1 MGEIMTVK
9 NSVEQILYDV
19 DFEIAQGLVSQENL
33 GPTLDALRQFQNR
46 LRSDAFRKMK
56 LTDPQRD
63 ILGRQFQLNDSLLA
77 FLQEMALRIQALQH
91 ALAKLQRLTPP
102 PLSQSQIDN
111 TAGEQEASQQAST
124 PAEHLQAPTHAAPAQ
139 TGDSPGS
146 PQFAGEPNLE
156 FRPADDILHAIR
168 PQTIAVPFQARAI
181 RWPLIGWLLTK
192 LRIYYQRPAMFYTA
206 LLSERQ
212 APVNQAL
219 GERILYLEGLLK
231 AQQKQIDTLQSQIDS
246 LVPPSE

>member
-1 MGEIMTVK
+1 MTVK
-9 NSVEQILYDV
+9 NSVEQILYDI
-19 DFEIAQGLVSQENL
+19 DFEIAQGLVSQEAL
-33 GPTLDALRQFQNR
+33 GPGLDALRQFQNR

-77 FLQEMALRIQALQH
+77 FLQEMALRIQTLQH
-91 ALAKLQRLTPP
+91 ALATLQQFAPP
-102 PLSQSQIDN
+102 PFPQALTN
-111 TAGEQEASQQAST
+111 NAAEEQEGIQKTFPPS
-124 PAEHLQAPTHAAPAQ
+124 EHLQAPTHATPAQ
-139 TGDSPGS
+139 TDHAPL
-146 PQFAGEPNLE
+146 PAQPVEEPTLE
-156 FRPADDILHAIR
+156 FRSADDILHAIR

-181 RWPLIGWLLTK
+181 RWPIIGWLLTK

-219 GERILYLEGLLK
+219 GERILYLEALLK
-231 AQQKQIDTLQSQIDS
+231 AQQKQIDALQSQIEK
-246 LVPPSE
+246 LTPPSE